1 MESRSVSDRP
11 VELWALRILPS
22 GTLLRLIH
30 IDLVLQPMD
39 SHPVAR
45 FCDGLLYR
53 AIPSSEPPR
62 GIKYSCMLPRFLCT
76 VLD

>member
-45 FCDGLLYR
+45 F
-53 AIPSSEPPR
+53 
-62 GIKYSCMLPRFLCT
+62 
-76 VLD
+76 